1 MEGVILKMLSLFN
14 SATQIR
20 DREFFI
26 EKIGP
31 MRKNAV
37 NMKRKTYF
45 LLKNSLLCELQKLI
59 ILTKTS

>member
-26 EKIGP
+26 EKMGP
-31 MRKNAV
+31 MRKNAA
-37 NMKRKTYF
+37 NMKRKSYF
-45 LLKNSLLCELQKLI
+45 FIEK
-59 ILTKTS
+59 